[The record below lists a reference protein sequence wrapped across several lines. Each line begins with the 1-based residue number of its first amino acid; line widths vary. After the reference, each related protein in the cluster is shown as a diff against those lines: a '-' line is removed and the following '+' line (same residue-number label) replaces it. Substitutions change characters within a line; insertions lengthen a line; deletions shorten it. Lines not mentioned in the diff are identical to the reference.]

1 MLLLETWIY
10 GKHQG
15 AVITSSEEQDESLQL
30 VLLGQRMVSKENLTA
45 TPLCPRELS

>member
-15 AVITSSEEQDESLQL
+15 AVITSTEELDESLQL
-30 VLLGQRMVSKENLTA
+30 VLLSQRMVSKENLTA
-45 TPLCPRELS
+45 SLLR